1 MMKKAWGIICKE
13 NEVED
18 IEKALEKRNMD
29 VFEVRP
35 LSYMEM
41 ITYLKDI
48 CCRDESYIV
57 MFHAT
62 TLQYKW
68 FLFRFRNG
76 LSKVF

>member
-1 MMKKAWGIICKE
+1 MMKKAWGILCMK

-18 IEKALEKRNMD
+18 MKKALEKRDMD
-29 VFEVRP
+29 IFEVRP
-35 LSYMEM
+35 LTLEEKFNY
-41 ITYLKDI
+41 TRKDPLLFMN
-48 CCRDESYIV
+48 EPHIV

-68 FLFRFRNG
+68 FLFRNE